1 MQTSGR
7 EDRNESWCRFGAS
20 LGQAESMEL
29 VIMYQST
36 EIEQLKRPELK
47 GKMNE
52 VIKSGRKGVALKLRL
67 KEADF
72 ELLGGSISTTSTT

>member
-1 MQTSGR
+1 
-7 EDRNESWCRFGAS
+7 
-20 LGQAESMEL
+20 
-29 VIMYQST
+29 MYQST

-47 GKMNE
+47 GTMNE

-72 ELLGGSISTTSTT
+72 ELLGGSISTPSTT